1 MSPVYQRTVEEEL
14 RQVER
19 LGHSQAA
26 VVAKASQQ
34 EPSAAPAVVAKAS
47 QQEPDPSLA
56 DDVLNSPYLSVKDKL
71 RLLFANCAKFVYR
84 RILKIA
90 TEKILN
96 SLLVSFS
103 EFAVRAATRW

>member
-19 LGHSQAA
+19 LWAQASSHSQAA

-47 QQEPDPSLA
+47 QEEPDPSLA
-56 DDVLNSPYLSVKDKL
+56 DVLPDDVLTRMSPYLSVKDKL
-71 RLLFANCAKFVYR
+71 RFGATCGRLQSLVAFCLFTYCW
-84 RILKIA
+84 L
-90 TEKILN
+90 
-96 SLLVSFS
+96 S
-103 EFAVRAATRW
+103 